1 VIDVRVEVDGV
12 VSHGVDGAFLFRELQ
27 LKVFQLGCAEID
39 ANNGAFVQAIVAF
52 EALPPQVRY
61 LHTKADQRGGPF
73 LIDGDA
79 LANRRRHR
87 GGG

>member
-1 VIDVRVEVDGV
+1 MLDVRVEVDGIV
-12 VSHGVDGAFLFRELQ
+12 LHGVDGAFLFRELQ

-52 EALPPQVRY
+52 EALLPQVQY
-61 LHTKADQRGGPF
+61 LHMKADQRGSPF
-73 LIDGDA
+73 LINGEA
-79 LANRRRHR
+79 LSNRRRNR